1 MNDQNY
7 WIAFVLVFF
16 CGCSPDDVPVT
27 VATNWIPDQTP
38 ANLHHDLTL
47 RCLDGT
53 EIEPFADL
61 TKTKAVVL
69 VFISTDCPI
78 ANAYLPHLQRLE
90 AEYRSRGVQMFLVHS
105 SSDIDETSARA
116 HAEEFG
122 IFLPIVLDANQV
134 IARRVGA
141 KVTPEA
147 IVISH
152 DSVKP
157 AYRGAIDNLYAGYG
171 KKRRAATEHYLANAL
186 NDLLARKT
194 VSVPQTKP
202 IGCFISFDE

>member
-1 MNDQNY
+1 MNHHNY

-16 CGCSPDDVPVT
+16 CGCSADDVPVI
-27 VATNWIPDQTP
+27 VATNSIRAQTQV
-38 ANLHHDLTL
+38 NLPHDLTL

-53 EIEPFADL
+53 EIEPFADPNE
-61 TKTKAVVL
+61 TKAVVL

-78 ANAYLPHLQRLE
+78 ANAYLPYLQRLE
-90 AEYRSRGVQMFLVHS
+90 AEYRSRGIEMFLVHS
-105 SSDIDETSARA
+105 SSDVDEISAKA

-122 IFLPIVLDANQV
+122 ISLPIVLDANQV

-147 IVISH
+147 IVIPH
-152 DSVKP
+152 DSGKP
-157 AYRGAIDNLYAGYG
+157 AYRGAIDNLYAEYG

-202 IGCFISFDE
+202 VGCFISFDD